1 MDEENLLIKLQD
13 LSQFLASG
21 NLDDSLTQ
29 HMAMTAKLLDAE
41 TCSVMLIT
49 SGEGEDLRM
58 TVSANFGPLAPAAW
72 RGSVGRGE
80 GIAGHVLASGRS
92 LLVED
97 IMNSQ
102 FAALARR
109 ADDPRRSLMLAPIR
123 IDAKIIGMINVCASQ
138 EKGHFNRV
146 DLHLLDMISLFIGK
160 SIQVLQLQ
168 SILNSRF
175 TQLALMQEVQEVQ
188 EKVSGAIASTAY
200 QNPDQVA
207 KILAKSLFKEM
218 TRAGFASAQ
227 IISAASEIITQ
238 LNNNLQRHSERA
250 ARQDSGE
257 RRD

>member
-1 MDEENLLIKLQD
+1 MDDENLLIKLQD
-13 LSQFLASG
+13 LSQFLSRG
-21 NLDDSLTQ
+21 SLDDSLSQ
-29 HMAMTAKLLDAE
+29 HVAMTAKLLGAE

-58 TVSANFGPLAPAAW
+58 SVSANFGPLAPAAW
-72 RGSVGRGE
+72 RVTVGKGE
-80 GIAGHVLASGRS
+80 GIAGHVLSTGRS

-109 ADDPRRSLMLAPIR
+109 AEDPRRSLMLAPIR
-123 IDAKIIGMINVCASQ
+123 IDAKIIGMINVCAGE
-138 EKGHFNRV
+138 EKGHFSRI
-146 DLHLLDMISLFIGK
+146 DLHLLDMIALFIGK

-175 TQLALMQEVQEVQ
+175 TQLALMQEVQ

-238 LNNNLQRHSERA
+238 LNSNLQRHSERA
-250 ARQDSGE
+250 ARLEDSGSGE
-257 RRD
+257 